1 MAPRFCA
8 SQFGAPVQAILPSYF
23 IRDANLVRQG
33 HLPCVGRMVLLR
45 QHRHEGGTDEVILYA
60 SFQTLAPAV
69 PDVPKAASA
78 DAADL
83 VLTILHVLQ
92 RGDEVHLSPV
102 AVALGDAQGFHVK
115 GSTSK
120 GSTTWLVLGSVSWLA
135 LGTTCG
141 AALRLGTWT
150 SSLRSRCF
158 TSGRR
163 TSMAL
168 WVKAPTLP
176 SVGLFARN
184 AEGDL
189 TGHTQN
195 PDSTGGKSTVK
206 HNNFIELQDCMAT
219 KNVNPRLRV
228 RGLGRAL

>member
-102 AVALGDAQGFHVK
+102 AVALGDAQGFHVQRLHVQ
-115 GSTSK
+115 GLHYLACVGFRVLARAGHNLRCCTSP
-120 GSTTWLVLGSVSWLA
+120 WHLDLLLA
-135 LGTTCG
+135 LSLFHFRKEDLHG
-141 AALRLGTWT
+141 ALGQSAHTAFRW
-150 SSLRSRCF
+150 SLRKECRGRLDRPHPKSRF
-158 TSGRR
+158 HWRQEHR
-163 TSMAL
+163 EAQQL
-168 WVKAPTLP
+168 
-176 SVGLFARN
+176 
-184 AEGDL
+184 
-189 TGHTQN
+189 H
-195 PDSTGGKSTVK
+195 
-206 HNNFIELQDCMAT
+206 
-219 KNVNPRLRV
+219 
-228 RGLGRAL
+228 